1 VSFLKG
7 EERIMRI
14 TRVLFVFVALTAMLL
29 FSACGGSEPAPAVQ
43 ESTAAA
49 EPAPVA
55 TAALPAT
62 APEPVPAE
70 SAPAPLWPEPFPA
83 DPAAAAPE
91 AVRPASSRDFRAET
105 AQYIG
110 YFKSIY
116 LTPEQEAIKK
126 AALSKIPAPCCSE
139 NSIAT
144 CCCPCNMA
152 KAVWGLSAYLI
163 TEKDYDAPR
172 LEKAVRD
179 WLAAANP
186 NGFSGKACYTGGC
199 ARSIQHDGCAGM
211 VEEVVL

>member
-1 VSFLKG
+1 
-7 EERIMRI
+7 MRI

-29 FSACGGSEPAPAVQ
+29 LSACGGSEPAPAVE

-49 EPAPVA
+49 KPAPVA
-55 TAALPAT
+55 TEVPPAS
-62 APEPVPAE
+62 APEATE

-83 DPAAAAPE
+83 DPETAEPE
-91 AVRPASSRDFRAET
+91 AVQPASSRDFRAET
-105 AQYIG
+105 AKYIG
-110 YFKSIY
+110 DFKTIR
-116 LTPEQEAIKK
+116 LTAEQEAIKN
-126 AALSKIPAPCCSE
+126 AALTKIPAPCCSE

-163 TEKDYDAPR
+163 TEEGYDAQR

-186 NGFSGKACYTGGC
+186 NGFSGRACYTGGC
-199 ARSIQHDGCAGM
+199 ARSIEHDGCAGM

>member
-1 VSFLKG
+1 MMTPNRSLAAVLIVSLLTLSCG
-7 EERIMRI
+7 PAGGPDHA
-14 TRVLFVFVALTAMLL
+14 TVHVATHQPGA
-29 FSACGGSEPAPAVQ
+29 ETVAPA
-43 ESTAAA
+43 SAAVS
-49 EPAPVA
+49 P
-55 TAALPAT
+55 
-62 APEPVPAE
+62 E
-70 SAPAPLWPEPFPA
+70 SAPDPLWPETFPA
-83 DPAAAAPE
+83 DAEPAMPE
-91 AVRPASSRDFRAET
+91 AVQPASSRDFRAET
-105 AQYIG
+105 AKYIG

-116 LTPEQEAIKK
+116 LTPEQEAIKQ
-126 AALSKIPAPCCSE
+126 AALTNIPAPCCSE

-163 TEKDYDAPR
+163 TEEGYDAPR

-199 ARSIQHDGCAGM
+199 ARSMQHDGCAGM